1 MPHVYFQ
8 TLLSKFASSSVNL
21 KNKTEKCCRRPL
33 APNQPLLSNSQQA
46 EDCTA
51 TVAITGNCA
60 CVRVRVCVV
69 RDVRP
74 LGGRQQWIEKETSR
88 DVCW

>member
-1 MPHVYFQ
+1 MLHVYFQ
-8 TLLSKFASSSVNL
+8 TLLSKFASSSFNL

-51 TVAITGNCA
+51 TVAITGNCV
-60 CVRVRVCVV
+60 CVCVV

-74 LGGRQQWIEKETSR
+74 LGGRQQRIEKETSR